1 MKIFLIGPMGSGK
14 SKIGKL
20 LAEKLNLTLIDT
32 DKDIETKYE
41 KKIVEIFES
50 EGEREFRKKESQ
62 FFASLTN
69 LTNTIISTGGGIV
82 ESPSNIELLKK
93 EKLVIFLNA
102 SVQKQHESTKG
113 SKKRPLLNNTDS
125 RKVLEHLYSKRLDLY
140 QMVATLELNGDNLSN
155 EEIVEEIISFI
166 NV

>member
-1 MKIFLIGPMGSGK
+1 MGSGK

-32 DKDIETKYE
+32 DKDIETKYK
-41 KKIVEIFES
+41 KKIVEIFKT
-50 EGEREFRKKESQ
+50 EGEDEFRKKESD
-62 FFASLTN
+62 FFSSLNN

-82 ESPSNIELLKK
+82 EGSSNLEILKK
-93 EKLVIFLNA
+93 ESLVIFLNA
-102 SVQKQHESTKG
+102 STEKQYQSTKD
-113 SKKRPLLNNTDS
+113 SSKRPLLNNTDS

-140 QMVATLELNGDNLSN
+140 QTVAKLELNADNLSN
-155 EEIVEEIISFI
+155 EEMVQKIIKFI

>member
-20 LAEKLNLTLIDT
+20 LAERLNLTLIDT

-50 EGEREFRKKESQ
+50 EGEKEFRKKESQ

-69 LTNTIISTGGGIV
+69 LTDTIISTGGGIV
-82 ESPSNIELLKK
+82 ESRSNIELLKK

-125 RKVLEHLYSKRLDLY
+125 KKVLEHLYSKRLDLY
-140 QMVATLELNGDNLSN
+140 QMVAKLELNGDNLSN
-155 EEIVEEIISFI
+155 EEMVEEIISFI

>member
-1 MKIFLIGPMGSGK
+1 MRIFLIGPMGSGK

-32 DKDIETKYE
+32 DKDIETKYK
-41 KKIVEIFES
+41 KKIVEIFKT
-50 EGEREFRKKESQ
+50 EGEDEFRNKESD
-62 FFASLTN
+62 FFSSLNN

-82 ESPSNIELLKK
+82 EGSSNLEILKK
-93 EKLVIFLNA
+93 ESLVIFLNA
-102 SVQKQHESTKG
+102 STEKQYQSTKD
-113 SKKRPLLNNTDS
+113 SSKRPLLNNTDS

-140 QMVATLELNGDNLSN
+140 QMVAKLELNADNLSN
-155 EEIVEEIISFI
+155 EEIVQKIIKFI

>member
-41 KKIVEIFES
+41 KKIVENFES

>member
-20 LAEKLNLTLIDT
+20 LAERLNLTLIDT

-50 EGEREFRKKESQ
+50 EGEKEFRKKESQ
-62 FFASLTN
+62 FFASITN
-69 LTNTIISTGGGIV
+69 LTDTIISTGGGIV
-82 ESPSNIELLKK
+82 ESRSNIELLKK

-125 RKVLEHLYSKRLDLY
+125 RKVLEHLYSNRLDLY

-155 EEIVEEIISFI
+155 EEMVEEIISFI

>member
-125 RKVLEHLYSKRLDLY
+125 RKVLEHLYSRRLDLY